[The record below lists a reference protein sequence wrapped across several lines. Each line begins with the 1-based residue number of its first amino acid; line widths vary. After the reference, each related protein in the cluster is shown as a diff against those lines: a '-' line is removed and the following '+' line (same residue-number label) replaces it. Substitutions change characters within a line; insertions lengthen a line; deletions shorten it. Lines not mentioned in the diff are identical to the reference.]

1 MTKMGK
7 VQSEQVE
14 MTIQDALKKYEKLP
28 TQKRCEVLSEAIDYM
43 QQYNGRTKRQW
54 IALVIADEYNA
65 KLKQE

>member
-1 MTKMGK
+1 MGK

-43 QQYNGRTKRQW
+43 HNIMEEQSDNG
-54 IALVIADEYNA
+54 L
-65 KLKQE
+65 L